1 MVLRWW
7 VWPLLLPYKQVLPML
22 ICVAQWRKCF
32 GWKSFEKFLCSP
44 RKVSGEFPW
53 TQNTT
58 VSFRFGTKG
67 AQDLYFWCIL
77 GSLFCGACSF
87 KLGYFVNLWS
97 GGVWIMLY
105 KKIVCQCIWVI
116 CYNYAC
122 KGYVGKMRGCVDW
135 QWCDALQWVL
145 WGSLAIILVL
155 KPATLTLSAPSCAE
169 LAGRISLACWFCNSS
184 YTCLLSCKI
193 RF

>member
-1 MVLRWW
+1 MICSWISLLISTWGESAWWFYRAALHVVRYSLKACFLDMVLRWW
-7 VWPLLLPYKQVLPML
+7 VCPLSLPYKQVVPLL

-44 RKVSGEFPW
+44 WKVSGEFPW

-58 VSFRFGTKG
+58 VSFWFGTKG
-67 AQDLYFWCIL
+67 AQDLYFRCIL

-87 KLGYFVNLWS
+87 KPEHFVNLWS

-116 CYNYAC
+116 CYIHAC
-122 KGYVGKMRGCVDW
+122 KGYVGRMRGCVDW
-135 QWCDALQWVL
+135 RWCDALH
-145 WGSLAIILVL
+145 
-155 KPATLTLSAPSCAE
+155 
-169 LAGRISLACWFCNSS
+169 
-184 YTCLLSCKI
+184 
-193 RF
+193 